1 MEEKLIGLAA
11 ELSRDITPSQA
22 YTLEDLRQY
31 TVVRIRD
38 DYEMADIFIGED
50 GLLDAL
56 TTAILRPV

>member
-1 MEEKLIGLAA
+1 MIGLAA